1 MSTQN
6 LVRLAL
12 MVGLAFCLSPLA
24 AAPPQFAPGDT
35 LELTVAGQDSLGGE
49 QIVDEQ
55 GVVRVGLIGDVKVAG
70 RTERQVEAEIT
81 TALKKFIR
89 KPRVRVKLAKLA
101 EYKVSVLGDVR
112 RPQVYMLERGATV
125 LDALLGAGG
134 PTVDGEQAEL
144 TLIRAGKSEILPLSE
159 LMAGKA
165 PDKNLL
171 LQTGDVLQVR
181 SLPEQKIVVLGY
193 VGKQGPIRYR
203 PGMTLADAL
212 AEVGGLRE
220 DADGAN
226 ATLKRD
232 NKDAE
237 PIDLDALVRQG
248 KAEANRLLQAGD
260 TIYVPALPPESEDG
274 TTAGSST
281 DGGVDPST
289 LVVPDGAILVRV
301 LGAVSQSGPYV
312 ITATDPVEK
321 ITEAILA
328 AENFSGSANTRAIII
343 ARRVDEAGK
352 PARGEAYK
360 VNYSKLIQGKVK
372 KVPDLQNGDVIY
384 VPDKRG
390 GGGGGG
396 VLKSIFGTLLRVA
409 TFGFF

>member
-134 PTVDGEQAEL
+134 PTVDREQAEL
-144 TLIRAGKSEILPLSE
+144 TLIRAGKSEILPLYE

-165 PDKNLL
+165 LDKNRL
-171 LQTGDVLQVR
+171 LQMGDVLQVR
-181 SLPEQKIVVLGY
+181 SLPEQKIVVLGQ

-301 LGAVSQSGPYV
+301 LGAVGEAGPYV